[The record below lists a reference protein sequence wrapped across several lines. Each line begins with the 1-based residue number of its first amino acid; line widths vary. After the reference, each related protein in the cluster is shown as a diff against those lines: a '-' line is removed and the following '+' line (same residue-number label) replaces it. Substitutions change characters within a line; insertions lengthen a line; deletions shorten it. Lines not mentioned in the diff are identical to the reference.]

1 LSRGGDCQVCE
12 LLTYVK
18 DSKHIVNLE
27 QRGASTTEVQPVVL
41 KATEEKKDE
50 PTLTKMLPIDAS
62 NFDNKE
68 IALIIKSF
76 S

>member
-1 LSRGGDCQVCE
+1 
-12 LLTYVK
+12 
-18 DSKHIVNLE
+18 VNLE
-27 QRGASTTEVQPVVL
+27 QGGASTTEVQPVVL
-41 KATEEKKDE
+41 KATEEKKEE